1 FGAKAY
7 QLNHIAGQAM
17 VDSRPFKIF
26 EGSNDILYAQISESL
41 LKLMKRAKQNNL
53 YKFLKEY
60 ELTSHASEY
69 IRDHVNFNIDF
80 RMPQRKLVELGKVTG
95 RIISLNQVL
104 DIEEKGFRKDLAD
117 NSIDF

>member
-1 FGAKAY
+1 SAMCANSSRKAGIENDLAPHGLEANAVKSVITDLMHDASQSLLQLFGAKAY

-69 IRDHVNFNIDF
+69 I
-80 RMPQRKLVELGKVTG
+80 
-95 RIISLNQVL
+95 
-104 DIEEKGFRKDLAD
+104 
-117 NSIDF
+117 